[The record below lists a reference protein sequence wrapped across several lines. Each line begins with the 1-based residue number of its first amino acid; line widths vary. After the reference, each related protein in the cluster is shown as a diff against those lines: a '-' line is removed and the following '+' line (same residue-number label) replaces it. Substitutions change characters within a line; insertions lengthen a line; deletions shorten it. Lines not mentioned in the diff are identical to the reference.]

1 MKRNRSEFFSA
12 NQRHNTRGFNIVTL
26 SLNLLLLGLLLVAV
40 LRIVPSYM
48 EYLTVRDLITRAAAE
63 HDSASES
70 VTDLRV
76 RLGKLMNTNQIR
88 DIRIDDIEVY
98 RAQGVIVI
106 DANYEERFPLFWI
119 LDGVIVFDD
128 LVVEIR
134 PRARA

>member
-1 MKRNRSEFFSA
+1 MNRNRSELFSA
-12 NQRHNTRGFNIVTL
+12 NQRRNSRGFNIVTL
-26 SLNLLLLGLLLVAV
+26 SLNLLLLGLLLVVV
-40 LRIVPSYM
+40 LRIVPSYV

-63 HDSASES
+63 HDPASES
-70 VTDLRV
+70 VMDLRV
-76 RLGKLMNTNQIR
+76 RLVKLMNTNQIR

-106 DANYEERFPLFWI
+106 DANYEKRFPLFWL

-128 LVVEIR
+128 LMVETR

>member
-63 HDSASES
+63 NDPASES

-106 DANYEERFPLFWI
+106 DANYEKRFPLFWI

-128 LVVEIR
+128 LVVETR

>member
-12 NQRHNTRGFNIVTL
+12 NQRHNSRGFNIVTL
-26 SLNLLLLGLLLVAV
+26 SLSLMLLGLLLVAV
-40 LRIVPSYM
+40 LRIFPSYM

-63 HDSASES
+63 HDLASES

-76 RLGKLMNTNQIR
+76 LLGKLINTNQIR

-106 DANYEERFPLFWI
+106 DANYEKRFPLFWI
-119 LDGVIVFDD
+119 LDGVIVFND
-128 LVVEIR
+128 LMVETR